1 MSDQLLNTLKVALL
15 ALLYLFFARVLWAVW
30 SEVRVP
36 VAAGLSPK
44 ANAASLGSGSRAKLG
59 PAQLLMVEPAARR
72 GSVTVLEGDVV
83 VGRAPECTVVMP
95 DDPYTSTRH
104 ARFFERDGAWWVE
117 DLGSTNGT
125 LVNAK
130 TITEAQQLKRD
141 DRVQTGS
148 AVFEVQ

>member
-30 SEVRVP
+30 TEVRVP
-36 VAAGLSPK
+36 VAAGIAPK
-44 ANAASLGSGSRAKLG
+44 VSGAGKAVSNV
-59 PAQLLMVEPAARR
+59 PARLLMVEPANMR
-72 GSVTVLEGDVV
+72 GSVTTLESDVV

-95 DDPYTSTRH
+95 EDPYTSTRH

-130 TITEAQQLKRD
+130 PITEAQQLKRD

>member
-36 VAAGLSPK
+36 VAAGIAPK
-44 ANAASLGSGSRAKLG
+44 VSGGGKAPPG
-59 PAQLLMVEPAARR
+59 VPAQLLMVEPANMR
-72 GSVTVLEGDVV
+72 GSVTTLESEVV

-130 TITEAQQLKRD
+130 PITEAQQLKRD

>member
-1 MSDQLLNTLKVALL
+1 MEKRCSPTAPHSTTVEV
-15 ALLYLFFARVLWAVW
+15 VLVLD
-30 SEVRVP
+30 V
-36 VAAGLSPK
+36 
-44 ANAASLGSGSRAKLG
+44 
-59 PAQLLMVEPAARR
+59 VE
-72 GSVTVLEGDVV
+72 VLEVVVVTTAGKVV

-95 DDPYTSTRH
+95 EDPYTSTRH

>member
-44 ANAASLGSGSRAKLG
+44 ANTAGSSSGSRAKTG

-72 GSVTVLEGDVV
+72 GSVTVLEGDIV
-83 VGRAPECTVVMP
+83 VGRAPECSVVMP

-130 TITEAQQLKRD
+130 PITEAQQLKRD

>member
-36 VAAGLSPK
+36 VAAGVAPK
-44 ANAASLGSGSRAKLG
+44 VSSGGKAAPGV
-59 PAQLLMVEPAARR
+59 PAQLLMVEPANMR
-72 GSVTVLEGDVV
+72 GSVTTLESEVV

-95 DDPYTSTRH
+95 NDPYTSTRH

-130 TITEAQQLKRD
+130 PITEAQQLKRD

>member
-1 MSDQLLNTLKVALL
+1 
-15 ALLYLFFARVLWAVW
+15 
-30 SEVRVP
+30 
-36 VAAGLSPK
+36 
-44 ANAASLGSGSRAKLG
+44 
-59 PAQLLMVEPAARR
+59 MVEPANMR
-72 GSVTVLEGDVV
+72 GSVTTLESEVV

-95 DDPYTSTRH
+95 NDPYTSTRH

-130 TITEAQQLKRD
+130 PITEAQQLKRD